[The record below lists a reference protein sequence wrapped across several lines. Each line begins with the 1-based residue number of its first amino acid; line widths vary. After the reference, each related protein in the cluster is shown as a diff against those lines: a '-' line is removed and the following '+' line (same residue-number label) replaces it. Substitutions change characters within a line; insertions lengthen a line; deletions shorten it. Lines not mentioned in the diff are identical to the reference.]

1 MAADILDERRFKS
14 QCSLYESG
22 KDSQTRPSSTATTPI
37 LRQPSMSNIEHHRRV
52 KYPTQ
57 SGVPTSHASTNS
69 IHNRHSGSTD
79 ILSLIRSFALKPFKS
94 SSMTNA
100 IAGGQTSDVIGGTNM
115 RSKESV
121 NLLRYRPISDVLTD
135 HASHSQ
141 STLVCIDRQNAYRP
155 TE

>member
-14 QCSLYESG
+14 QCSLYESP
-22 KDSQTRPSSTATTPI
+22 KDSQNRPSSTSTTPI
-37 LRQPSMSNIEHHRRV
+37 LRQPSLSTIEHQRRV

-57 SGVPTSHASTNS
+57 SPVPTSHSSTNS

-79 ILSLIRSFALKPFKS
+79 FLSIIRTFALKPFKS

-115 RSKESV
+115 RSKASV
-121 NLLRYRPISDVLTD
+121 NLLRYRPLSDVLTD
-135 HASHSQ
+135 HASYTQ
-141 STLVCIDRQNAYRP
+141 STLVCIDRQTNACV
-155 TE
+155 

>member
-37 LRQPSMSNIEHHRRV
+37 LRQPSMSTIEHHRRV

-57 SGVPTSHASTNS
+57 SGVPSSHASTNS

-94 SSMTNA
+94 SSMSNSIAAGQTNA
-100 IAGGQTSDVIGGTNM
+100 VIGGANI
-115 RSKESV
+115 RSKASV
-121 NLLRYRPISDVLTD
+121 NLLGYRPISDVLTD
-135 HASHSQ
+135 HASSTQ
-141 STLVCIDRQNAYRP
+141 STLVC
-155 TE
+155 TETQTTNVYA